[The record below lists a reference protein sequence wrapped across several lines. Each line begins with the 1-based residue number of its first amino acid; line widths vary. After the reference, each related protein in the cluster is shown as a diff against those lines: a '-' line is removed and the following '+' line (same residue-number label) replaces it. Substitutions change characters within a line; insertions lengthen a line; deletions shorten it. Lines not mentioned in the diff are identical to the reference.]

1 MPLLEEFPIQG
12 NNQNITPVIFVVE
25 TSDVL
30 SGHWLPAVEEGL
42 RKTMKVFEEDN
53 RNRLRP
59 NDSLIKVAVLEYFEG
74 VNWLRENFS
83 DPAEVQI
90 SLIPGMGR
98 SFLSKALTALDQG
111 LSRDKLFAGVH
122 SWRIPLIC
130 FICSRDPSCGF
141 SAALRKL
148 KENPWFRVAKKVA
161 VTMSERSAVGGYF
174 SNRRRVR
181 KCKDALVE
189 LVGEDRVVLVDYP
202 EEIISL
208 LPYLCTEYF
217 TAGINITSTPVN
229 ATMDPSGWVEDF
241 DSDELCETTVLT
253 EVGWE
258 DFDSDW
264 VASSVASSFNN
275 GAIPPL
281 MSFEHFDFGDAC
293 TAVPPSEAREEDF
306 DSDSVALSCAIND
319 GWDDDLYRPVKA
331 NVQDNFVKNQYSDFD
346 PFGFGESGPHRPGD
360 SIMPPPPV
368 SHAFVSAG
376 GGKTEH
382 CTGCGSQLMA
392 GQRFCPYCGTKRAA
406 YCSNCGTTLVSG
418 APFCHGCGSPVG
430 SVRPPAPP
438 VSKVEFS
445 AVVPQR
451 VVKGEW
457 NRIELCLYEEKFRR
471 VVDRL
476 KENAPQGA
484 QELVGSP
491 QEVAKDTEIRI
502 SLSSPDLQGAEA
514 EETQVW
520 IGSYLVFRFPIMV
533 PRDYDRGQIC
543 FVARVY
549 FNDVIATTLRFFMDT
564 TSLKEQKL
572 LLERKDILTAFLSYA
587 SQDRDS
593 VLDIS
598 RGMQKARPDM
608 DIFLDVDKL
617 RSGENWETILREE
630 IEKRDV
636 LYLFW
641 SKNAQAS
648 EWVDKEWRYAL
659 ALKGLDAIEPVP
671 LEQAADC
678 PPPEELKSKHFN
690 DRALF
695 YKKL

>member
-1 MPLLEEFPIQG
+1 MPLFEGFPIQG

-25 TSDVL
+25 TSNVL
-30 SGHWLPAVEEGL
+30 SGYWLHAVEEGL
-42 RKTMKVFEEDN
+42 RKTMKAFVEEN

-59 NDSLIKVAVLEYFEG
+59 IDSPIKVAVLEYSG
-74 VNWLRENFS
+74 HGKWLWERFL
-83 DPAEVQI
+83 DPEEALI
-90 SLIPGMGR
+90 SLTPGMGR
-98 SFLSKALTALDQG
+98 SLLGNALTVLDQG

-122 SWRIPLIC
+122 SWRTPLIC
-130 FICSRDPSCGF
+130 FICSRDPSG
-141 SAALRKL
+141 SYERALRKL
-148 KENPWFRVAKKVA
+148 RENPWFHNARKAA
-161 VTMSERSAVGGYF
+161 VTLREGCIGADIFVARRSGRRCREALTKLVGG
-174 SNRRRVR
+174 
-181 KCKDALVE
+181 
-189 LVGEDRVVLVDYP
+189 EDGVLFVDSP
-202 EEIISL
+202 EKIISL
-208 LPYLCTEYF
+208 LPTLFSQNF
-217 TAGINITSTPVN
+217 TVGIG
-229 ATMDPSGWVEDF
+229 ATAPLINTALDDSGWGEDF

-253 EVGWE
+253 EVGRE

-264 VASSVASSFNN
+264 VARSVAISSRDEP
-275 GAIPPL
+275 ILPPPSIAL
-281 MSFEHFDFGDAC
+281 FDLGDGC
-293 TAVPPSEAREEDF
+293 TAVPPSEARGEDF
-306 DSDSVALSCAIND
+306 DSDSVALSCAIVD
-319 GWDDDLYRPVKA
+319 GGDENFD
-331 NVQDNFVKNQYSDFD
+331 QDQGSNLD
-346 PFGFGESGPHRPGD
+346 PFGFAERDPVRPGY
-360 SIMPPPPV
+360 STVPPP
-368 SHAFVSAG
+368 AFSYTSVPTG
-376 GGKTEH
+376 GGKTEY
-382 CTGCGSQLMA
+382 CTGCGSPLLA
-392 GQRFCPYCGTKRAA
+392 GQRFCPYCGTKRVAF
-406 YCSNCGTTLVSG
+406 CGMCGTPLVSG
-418 APFCHGCGSPVG
+418 APFCHGCGSTVG
-430 SVRPPAPP
+430 SVRPPTPP

-476 KENAPQGA
+476 MENAPQGA
-484 QELVGSP
+484 QELVGNP
-491 QEVAKDTEIRI
+491 QEVAKDTKIRI

-543 FVARVY
+543 FLARVY

-659 ALKGLDAIEPVP
+659 AIKGLDAIEPVP
-671 LEQAADC
+671 LVQAAEC